1 MKQIEIQNFNDFT
14 AALLESGFSTGGEN
28 SEGVFSLCSLFGDQ
42 IAWHTDDPETD
53 PWEWRMRVLEERD
66 DIAYAKV
73 FFNKS
78 GFITKDWYPY
88 FSGVR
93 RGGKSFEEAYS
104 DGTMSNFAKRIYG
117 LVSDNESMPFHLIK
131 QFGNFSKEDSSR
143 FERAIVELQMKMYIT
158 MCGRQRKASHIGE
171 EYGWSSTVFCTTE
184 SFFGSEVFDSAAQIT
199 EQEAVEKIT
208 AQVYKLN
215 PLANAK
221 KIMKFIK
228 G

>member
-1 MKQIEIQNFNDFT
+1 MSIQNFNDFT
-14 AALLESGFSTGGEN
+14 TALLDAGFSVGGEN
-28 SEGVFSLCSLFGDQ
+28 SEGIFSLCSLFGSQ

-78 GFITKDWYPY
+78 GFITKEWYPY
-88 FSGVR
+88 FLAVR
-93 RGGKSFEEAYS
+93 RGGKSFEEAYT
-104 DGTMSNFAKRIYG
+104 DGTISHFAKRIYT
-117 LVSDNESMPFHLIK
+117 LVSDNENLPFHLIK
-131 QFGNFSKEDSSR
+131 KFGNFSKEDNPR
-143 FERAIVELQMKMYIT
+143 FERAVVELQMKMYIT
-158 MCGRQRKASHIGE
+158 MCGRQRKASHFGE

-184 SFFGSEVFDSAAQIT
+184 SFFGSDVFNNAEKIT
-199 EQEAVEKIT
+199 EQEAIEKIT

-215 PLANAK
+215 PAANAK
-221 KIMKFIK
+221 KILRFIR

>member
-1 MKQIEIQNFNDFT
+1 MKIQNFNDFT
-14 AALLESGFSTGGEN
+14 TALLDAGFSTGGEN
-28 SEGVFSLCSLFGDQ
+28 SEGIFSLCSLFGDQ
-42 IAWHTDDPETD
+42 IAWHTNDPETD
-53 PWEWRMRVLEERD
+53 PWEWRMRVLEERC

-88 FSGVR
+88 FLAVR

-104 DGTMSNFAKRIYG
+104 DGTMSVFAKRIYG
-117 LVSDNESMPFHLIK
+117 LVSDNKSMPFHLIK

-184 SFFGSEVFDSAAQIT
+184 ILFGSEVFDKAAKIT

-215 PLANAK
+215 PLADAK